1 MINDDKCINSHSC
14 QPSSWFPPLRFA
26 PCKSSRED
34 FHISFVQCLCQFSGN
49 VIGSCSAVFAVHPV
63 TERIWDILGQEMA
76 SSKAYCKVFF
86 HGVLLNLEKHGPDMD
101 FFASLPF

>member
-1 MINDDKCINSHSC
+1 MINDDKYINSHSC

-49 VIGSCSAVFAVHPV
+49 VIGSCSAVFAVQDPV
-63 TERIWDILGQEMA
+63 TERISWDLGSVRDGFEQSNIMA
-76 SSKAYCKVFF
+76 RVFYMESS
-86 HGVLLNLEKHGPDMD
+86 
-101 FFASLPF
+101 